1 MARAYIETDI
11 ENVAAGKGSLRNP
24 SFDSLVLLWYK
35 VNDGGGK
42 HPSLRG
48 KTYRSVLWNR

>member
-11 ENVAAGKGSLRNP
+11 ENVAAGRGSLRNQL
-24 SFDSLVLLWYK
+24 FDSLVLLWYK

-42 HPSLRG
+42 HPSMRG